1 MIAVG
6 FNKYGSE
13 EALARDAIKHLY
25 EVYVKINADANEDES
40 VHDAAR
46 AYFKRMEDGKVFS
59 RIDYGLD
66 SVPIRRRV
74 RPYKLA

>member
-46 AYFKRMEDGKVFS
+46 AYFKRMEDGKVISHTSF
-59 RIDYGLD
+59 G
-66 SVPIRRRV
+66 PN
-74 RPYKLA
+74 